1 MTERK
6 KTNNEQ
12 EAVQATTQEKE
23 KFNFLD
29 IPLEEIEFE
38 SPFQQR
44 KVINHDILEQLKKTI
59 PEIGVDPIKVMR
71 NPENG
76 KNSIVDGGHR
86 FLAAKELGMK
96 TIPAIVIE
104 KDPEIISLIHNI
116 VRKNFDPLE
125 EAYAIQ
131 DLVNKKEKIDLES
144 RDQDEVDSKKR
155 KNKQKDIAEILGRK
169 QSYISESLKML
180 KIKKENLDYYINEI
194 KKPDSTRKRLSKLT
208 LMKIADI
215 ESAEEQKKY
224 LEIAM
229 DGEITANEIG
239 ELVEEKK
246 KAGRKPGR
254 KNSTPAIIIEKNL
267 ESVSSRIEKKVA
279 LLKPDEKAS
288 LVEKIKSIL
297 AILEK

>member
-194 KKPDSTRKRLSKLT
+194 KKPDTKRKRLSKLT

-254 KNSTPAIIIEKNL
+254 KNSTPATIIEKNL